1 MGVYQTHAAIQDS
14 ALMDMQST
22 DAKNETD
29 KVCIIGAGSSGL
41 VTAKTFAERGIPF
54 DCLERENDIGGL
66 WNETTNTGVVYET
79 TYLVSSR
86 KYTGFEDYPM
96 PEDYP
101 TYPSHR
107 EALAY
112 LRDYAQTFGVLDRIQ
127 FNTVVESA
135 ERTEEGWR
143 VTIAGEAR
151 PRLYRA
157 LVIATG
163 HHDIP
168 RIPKIPG
175 KFTGEIMHSRDY
187 RSVKQLTDK
196 RVLVVGAGNSA
207 CDIVVDATSVAR
219 AVYQSMR
226 RGTYFVPKFMLGRPT
241 DGIVNF
247 CERLPMP
254 RGLRNRLYTLWHKLM
269 VGANARYGLPEPEH
283 RIMDTHPTMNTVL
296 PQLAAHGRIG
306 IKPDITELKGRIVR
320 FSDGSEVEADLLVYA
335 TGYEIA
341 VPIIDNDL
349 IFDANGRP
357 RLFFNVFHP
366 QLDDLFAVG
375 LIQANGSIWRVADD
389 QSKLV
394 ASFLIA
400 AAEGHERASWFRAL
414 KAQGPQRSPRTSY
427 VQSERHLLEANYYA
441 YRRQA
446 RRLLRAFGTMAKAEL
461 RSWRPTKTAARG
473 TSAAAKKV
481 LSTTPS

>member
-1 MGVYQTHAAIQDS
+1 
-14 ALMDMQST
+14 MDMQST

-41 VTAKTFAERGIPF
+41 ATAKTFAERGISF

-112 LRDYAQTFGVLDRIQ
+112 LRDYAQTFGILDRIQ
-127 FNTVVESA
+127 FNTLVESA

-341 VPIIDNDL
+341 VPMIDNDL

-427 VQSERHLLEANYYA
+427 VQSERHLLEANYHA

>member
-1 MGVYQTHAAIQDS
+1 
-14 ALMDMQST
+14 MDMQST

-41 VTAKTFAERGIPF
+41 ATAKTFAERGIPF

-112 LRDYAQTFGVLDRIQ
+112 LRDYAQTFGILDRIQ

-151 PRLYRA
+151 PCLYRA

-341 VPIIDNDL
+341 VPMIDNDL

-481 LSTTPS
+481 RSTTPS

>member
-1 MGVYQTHAAIQDS
+1 
-14 ALMDMQST
+14 MDMQST

-41 VTAKTFAERGIPF
+41 ATAKTFAERGIPF

-112 LRDYAQTFGVLDRIQ
+112 LRDYAQTFGILDRIQ

>member
-1 MGVYQTHAAIQDS
+1 
-14 ALMDMQST
+14 MDMQLT
-22 DAKNETD
+22 ETKNRTD

-41 VTAKTFAERGIPF
+41 AVAKTFSERGIPF

-66 WNETTNTGVVYET
+66 WNETTNTGVVYDT

-96 PEDYP
+96 PEEYP
-101 TYPSHR
+101 IYPSHR

-112 LRDYAQTFGVLDRIQ
+112 LRDYAQTFGILDRIQ
-127 FNTVVESA
+127 FNTIVETT
-135 ERTEEGWR
+135 ERTDEGWR
-143 VTIAGEAR
+143 VQIAGEAR
-151 PRLYRA
+151 PRLYRV

-168 RIPKIPG
+168 RVPKIPG
-175 KFTGEIMHSRDY
+175 EFTGETMHSRDY
-187 RSVKQLTDK
+187 RSVKQLADK
-196 RVLVVGAGNSA
+196 RVVVVGAGNSA

-219 AVYQSMR
+219 TVYQSMR

-247 CERLPMP
+247 CEKLPMP
-254 RGLRNRLYTLWHKLM
+254 RGFRNRLYTLWHKLM
-269 VGANARYGLPEPEH
+269 VGSNARYGLPEPEH

-296 PQLAAHGRIG
+296 PQLVAHGRIG
-306 IKPDITELKGRIVR
+306 IKPDITEFKGRTVR

-335 TGYEIA
+335 TGYEISL
-341 VPIIDNDL
+341 PLIDNDL
-349 IFDANGRP
+349 IFDADRRP
-357 RLFFNVFHP
+357 KLYLNVFHP
-366 QLDDLFAVG
+366 ELDDLFAVG

-414 KAQGPQRSPRTSY
+414 KAQGPQRAPRGSY
-427 VQSERHLLEANYYA
+427 VHSERHRLEVNYHA

-446 RRLLRAFGTMAKAEL
+446 RRLLRSFGAMAKAEL
-461 RSWRPTKTAARG
+461 KSWRLPKAPSRG
-473 TSAAAKKV
+473 TSPAAKKT
-481 LSTTPS
+481 LSTTST